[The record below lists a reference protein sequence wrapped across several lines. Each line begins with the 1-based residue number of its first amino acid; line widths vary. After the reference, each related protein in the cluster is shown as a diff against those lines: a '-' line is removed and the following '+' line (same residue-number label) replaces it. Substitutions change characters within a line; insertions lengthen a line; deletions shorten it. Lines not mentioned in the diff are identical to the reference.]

1 MLILN
6 QIRIHEDRAAGKV
19 ETSAGGPG
27 LKLYSATRIA
37 MPGAGRTVR
46 FRIVKN
52 SVAAAFAPRD
62 LQWIDGR
69 GFMESP

>member
-1 MLILN
+1 
-6 QIRIHEDRAAGKV
+6 V
-19 ETSAGGPG
+19 ETSTGGPG
-27 LKLYSATRIA
+27 LKSYSAARIA
-37 MPGAGRTVR
+37 MAGTGRTVR

-52 SVAAAFAPRD
+52 SVAAAFATRD